1 MRKAISDMASNQLE
15 LLGRDIDLFFFV
27 FTSAIYLI

>member
-1 MRKAISDMASNQLE
+1 MASKQLE

-27 FTSAIYLI
+27 FTSAIYLIEL